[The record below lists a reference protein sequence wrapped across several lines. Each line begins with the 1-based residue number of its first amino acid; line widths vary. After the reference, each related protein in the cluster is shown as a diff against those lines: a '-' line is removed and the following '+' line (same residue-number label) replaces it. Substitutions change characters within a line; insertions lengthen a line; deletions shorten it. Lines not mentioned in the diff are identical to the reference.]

1 MIRNGLLTPVDDLSH
16 MSQVRRSGVL
26 CDRLRITDTVSNVAS
41 NSNEIVLRGLGSVGL
56 HLVPF
61 PVAAQAVEAQ
71 HLLVEGIDL
80 L

>member
-1 MIRNGLLTPVDDLSH
+1 

-41 NSNEIVLRGLGSVGL
+41 NSNEIVQLGLGSVGL

-71 HLLVEGIDL
+71 L
-80 L
+80 